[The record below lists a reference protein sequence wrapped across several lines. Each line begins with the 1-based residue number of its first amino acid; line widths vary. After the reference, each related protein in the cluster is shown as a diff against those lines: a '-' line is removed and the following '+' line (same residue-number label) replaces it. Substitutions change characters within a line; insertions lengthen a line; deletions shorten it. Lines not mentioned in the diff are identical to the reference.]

1 MSAAEAKTPRKRTP
15 VALQLWS
22 VREDAGRDFAATAA
36 AVAKIGYDGVELAG
50 YGNLDA
56 KGAKAALDAAGLK
69 VAGMHVGYPALRSDP
84 NSVISDALLL
94 GCRHVACSWW
104 PPAHFVSAAACEK
117 IGEQLGEVGRTL
129 RAFGI
134 QFGFHNHDSEFKI
147 FEGRTAFDWILGA
160 TQPRDLFAEL
170 DVFWVHSA
178 GYSPA
183 KFIRDHG
190 GRIPLVHLK
199 DKKELGAGPVDFG
212 AIFAATDSV
221 GAVEWFIVEQEE
233 YSHVPIES
241 VRLCYEQMKAW
252 GRA

>member
-1 MSAAEAKTPRKRTP
+1 MSTRDAKPHGRKTP

-22 VREDAGRDFAATAA
+22 VREDAGRDFAATVA
-36 AVAKIGYDGVELAG
+36 AVAKIGYAGVELAG

-69 VAGMHVGYPALRSDP
+69 VAGMHVGLPALRTDP

-104 PPAHFVSAAACEK
+104 PPAHFVSAAACER

-129 RAFGI
+129 SAFGI
-134 QFGFHNHDSEFKI
+134 HFGFHNHDSEFRI
-147 FEGRTAFDWILGA
+147 FDGRPAFDWILGA
-160 TQPRDLFAEL
+160 AEPRYLFAEV
-170 DVFWVHSA
+170 DVYWAHFA

-190 GRIPLVHLK
+190 ARIPLVHLK
-199 DKKELGAGPVDFG
+199 DSKELGGGPVDFG
-212 AIFAATDSV
+212 AVFEATDST
-221 GAVEWFIVEQEE
+221 GAVEWFVVEQEE

-241 VRLCYEQMKAW
+241 VRLCFEQMKSW